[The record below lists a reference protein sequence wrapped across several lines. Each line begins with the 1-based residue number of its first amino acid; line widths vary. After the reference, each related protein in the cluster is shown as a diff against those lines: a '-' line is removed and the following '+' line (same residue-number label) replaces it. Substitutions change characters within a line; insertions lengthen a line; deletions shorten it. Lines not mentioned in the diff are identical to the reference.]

1 MDRFM
6 KAGRVGTFQMIK
18 HNYLIWSMKDNVN
31 LLNGLKRRGVD
42 DEDALPNYHY
52 RDDALLVWNA
62 IHNYVSTIVSG
73 YYSEYGLSVLIL
85 RSQQIYNT
93 QQTPKFN
100 FMFVFVCVFQNIC
113 QSGVHFACEKNRVV
127 NSQVL

>member
-18 HNYLIWSMKDNVN
+18 HNYLIWSMKDNGN
-31 LLNGLKRRGVD
+31 LLNDLKRRGVD

-62 IHNYVSTIVSG
+62 INNYVSTIASG
-73 YYSEYGLSVLIL
+73 YYSEYVLSVLIL
-85 RSQQIYNT
+85 RSQQIYYT
-93 QQTPKFN
+93 QQNPKFQ
-100 FMFVFVCVFQNIC
+100 FYVCVCLCFSKYLPILC
-113 QSGVHFACEKNRVV
+113 KLC
-127 NSQVL
+127 L

>member
-113 QSGVHFACEKNRVV
+113 QSCVHFAC
-127 NSQVL
+127 